1 MTIKIKIKIKLLEG
15 LHLTSTERRHITE
28 LLDAGVSVASS
39 RLKTY
44 RAEKLGV
51 GRYGVEI
58 ETKERD
64 SQNRKTVRQHRVII
78 AASGLG
84 QGPAA
89 KR

>member
-1 MTIKIKIKIKLLEG
+1 MTIKIKLLEG
-15 LHLTSTERRHITE
+15 LHLTATERRHITE
-28 LLDAGVSVASS
+28 LLDAGFSVASS

-44 RAEKLGV
+44 RAAKLGD
-51 GRYGVEI
+51 GRYRVEI

-64 SQNRKTVRQHRVII
+64 SQNRKTVRQHLVII

-84 QGPAA
+84 QGQAA